1 MGKLYNEL
9 VNNFTQI
16 PNLII
21 SDTNIK
27 HISFR
32 LYCYYASKP
41 NGWKIRNADI
51 IEKLG
56 ISKDTIASANKNL
69 VDNGWINRF
78 KEKNTNGTFNGS
90 FSYQLYSVPTE
101 IWKNP
106 ISVKPEIGKKPT
118 LNNTKIKESPDLSN
132 LDYFQIMYQVQQ
144 ENKPKGKNNE
154 FYTSSDGNKIK
165 KQLVNSPRRTI
176 KQDEIEF

>member
-69 VDNGWINRF
+69 ADNGWINRF

-144 ENKPKGKNNE
+144 ENKLKGKNSE

-165 KQLVNSPRRTI
+165 KQMVNSPRRTI

>member
-69 VDNGWINRF
+69 ADNGWMNRF

-90 FSYQLYSVPTE
+90 YSYQLYSVPIE
-101 IWKNP
+101 IWENP

-118 LNNTKIKESPDLSN
+118 LNNTKIKESPDLSD
-132 LDYFQIMYQVQQ
+132 LDYFQIMYLVQQ
-144 ENKPKGKNNE
+144 ENKSKGKNSE
-154 FYTSSDGNKIK
+154 FYTSKNGTKIK
-165 KQLVNSPRRTI
+165 KQMINSPRAI